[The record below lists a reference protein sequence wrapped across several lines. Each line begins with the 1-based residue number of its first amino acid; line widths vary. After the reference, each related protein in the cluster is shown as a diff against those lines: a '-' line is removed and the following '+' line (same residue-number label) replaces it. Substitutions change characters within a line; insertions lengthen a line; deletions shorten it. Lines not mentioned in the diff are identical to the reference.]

1 VIDDIR
7 QMRVQGEGKKS
18 CWAVGRCLRQDEHLL

>member
-7 QMRVQGEGKKS
+7 QMRVQGEGEKS